1 MYRFIKPVAVA
12 VADYVVGV
20 ERDYN
25 KAVILEYSRMNDTRE
40 IETDKYIVTIYYTR
54 GYSERLKIK
63 RKDA

>member
-12 VADYVVGV
+12 VADYVAGI

-25 KAVILEYSRMNDTRE
+25 KAVIIEYSRMNDTRKV
-40 IETDKYIVTIYYTR
+40 ETDKYIVTIYYTC
-54 GYSERLKIK
+54 GYSEKLKIK